1 MICMKI
7 NAGYLI
13 NKLIRFI
20 HRPALRDCEIDST
33 SKIGSASNCI
43 RVKMGKYSYA
53 GYYNSMCDVNIGS
66 FCSIA
71 SYCSIGGGNHSI
83 YSVSTSP
90 VFFKGR
96 NILRKNF
103 SDLEY
108 ETSERVIIG
117 NDVWIGEGV
126 FIKSGVSIGHG
137 AVIGAHSVVTNNV
150 EPYSI
155 VAGVPAKEIRKR
167 FDANTINKLLEINWW
182 ELSEDEL
189 YKLGNSF
196 INPNE
201 LIYNLKNKGQ

>member
-1 MICMKI
+1 MKI

-83 YSVSTSP
+83 YSVSSSP

-103 SDLEY
+103 SEI
-108 ETSERVIIG
+108 ENEPSEIVNIG
-117 NDVWIGEGV
+117 NDVWIGEGA
-126 FIKSGVSIGHG
+126 FIKPGVSIGHG
-137 AVIGAHSVVTNNV
+137 AVIGAHSVVTHDV
-150 EPYSI
+150 DPYAI
-155 VAGVPAKEIRKR
+155 VAGVPAIEIKKR
-167 FDANTINKLLEINWW
+167 FDVDTINSLLQLKWW
-182 ELSEDEL
+182 DLSDDEL
-189 YKLGNSF
+189 YNLGKSF
-196 INPNE
+196 VDPNE
-201 LIYNLKNKGQ
+201 LINKLNVKD